1 MANYFIEVDM
11 AIFRWYSHV
20 PIVGHPKKPRL
31 SAFRTTQG
39 AFPAPSAVVRMAWNG
54 WMLRCQRSVDTVGT
68 YLPSG
73 YVKIAIENGHL

>member
-20 PIVGHPKKPRL
+20 PIVGHPQRNPAFPRR
-31 SAFRTTQG
+31 FRTTQG

-54 WMLRCQRSVDTVGT
+54 WMLRCQGSVDVRDRGNILT
-68 YLPSG
+68 LW
-73 YVKIAIENGHL
+73 